1 MRLLNQVRLEFREGT
16 SDKVYEVDL
25 CEVGPGQFVV
35 NFRYGRRGSALRDG
49 SKTPAPVSQAKAQ
62 QLFDS
67 LVAEKRG
74 KGYQDIPGTTTPAA
88 AVPTPA
94 ARPAPLPAQP
104 APPPPAPAAVPP
116 PAATPAA
123 NDRDLELEW
132 AQAAVTPCPLCGQPR
147 RAFRVKKAGP
157 NHGKLFYKC
166 GDQECGSF

>member
-49 SKTPAPVSQAKAQ
+49 SKTPAPVSQAQAQ
-62 QLFDS
+62 QIFDS

-74 KGYQDIPGTTTPAA
+74 KGYRDTAGTTPAA

-94 ARPAPLPAQP
+94 PPPVQP
-104 APPPPAPAAVPP
+104 APPPPVAPAVPP
-116 PAATPAA
+116 SAPSAPPAG
-123 NDRDLELEW
+123 DRDLELEW
-132 AQAAVTPCPLCGQPR
+132 AQAAVTPCPLCAGPR
-147 RAFRVKKAGP
+147 RAFRVKKEGP

-166 GDQECGSF
+166 GDQE